1 MNEQHPHITHLLKCL
16 QLEFQEEERR
26 YKEIQAAQL
35 KTLVQQGLVLYPL
48 TVSRKSFGFA
58 DYPEVTFRLSNFS
71 GSHQFYNGAS
81 IELFCDQ
88 EEPVKGVLL
97 SIENKSAECRLFAP
111 DFPDWIEEKGVGMK
125 LIPDQRTMDI
135 MKKALLSI
143 PEIPHVYEL
152 FRQLHDPNF
161 PVDIVDIPAT
171 HITAHRLNS
180 SQLNAIQSI
189 CLAPKL
195 TIIHGP
201 PGTGKTSTLTEAI
214 RQLVANGEKV
224 LVSAPSNTAVD
235 HMATCLLAGGLNILR
250 VGNTTKVSEAIYPHT
265 PEGKMGDEKIK
276 KELKSLRIR
285 AEEFRKMALQ
295 YKRRFGKSEREQRQL
310 LFKEVKEIRNEIRRI
325 QDYHQ
330 DKFFES
336 ASVILGT
343 PIALV
348 DARLKPLQF
357 NTLVIDEAGQCLEPL
372 AWSIFPFAQKFVL
385 AGDPFQLP
393 PTVLSE
399 RAQKAGLNKS
409 ILEVAF
415 QRANAACFLD
425 TQYRMRA
432 MIAGFSSDY
441 FYQQQLKTSADLL
454 NEGDHLH
461 FIDTAGSA
469 YFETSGQ
476 DGTSM
481 MNRNEVDIAL
491 KLIEESGMPHHRI
504 AFISP
509 YSGQVTLANELLPKG
524 IRISTIDSFQGQE
537 QTMIILS
544 LVRSNEDGQI
554 GFLKDYR
561 RMNVA
566 LTRAKELLY
575 VIGDSATLGQD
586 EFYNRFL
593 LYVEQHARYRSVW
606 EFLN

>member
-16 QLEFQEEERR
+16 QFEFQEEERR

-81 IELFCDQ
+81 VELFCDQ
-88 EEPVKGVLL
+88 EEPIKGVLL
-97 SIENKSAECRLFAP
+97 SIENKSTECRLFAP

-125 LIPDQRTMDI
+125 LIPDQRTLDI

-143 PEIPHVYEL
+143 PESPHVYDL

-161 PVDIVDIPAT
+161 SVDLVETP
-171 HITAHRLNS
+171 ITPTKKHRLNS

-189 CLAPKL
+189 GLAPKL

-214 RQLVANGEKV
+214 RQLVSNGEKV

-235 HMATCLLAGGLNILR
+235 HMASCLLVEGLNILR

-330 DKFFES
+330 DKFFET

-372 AWSIFPFAQKFVL
+372 AWSIFPFAQKAVL

-415 QRANAACFLD
+415 QRANATCFLD

-454 NEGDHLH
+454 DEREHLH

-481 MNRNEVDIAL
+481 MNRNEIDIAL
-491 KLIEESGMPHHRI
+491 KLIEESEMPLHRI

-509 YSGQVTLANELLPKG
+509 YSGQVALANDLLPKG

-544 LVRSNEDGQI
+544 LVRSNEEGQI

>member
-16 QLEFQEEERR
+16 QFEFQEEERR
-26 YKEIQAAQL
+26 YKEIQAAQI

-71 GSHQFYNGAS
+71 GNHQFYHGAS

-88 EEPVKGVLL
+88 EEPVKGILL
-97 SIENKSAECRLFAP
+97 SIENKNAECRLFVP
-111 DFPDWIEEKGVGMK
+111 DFPDWIEDKGVGMK

-143 PEIPHVYEL
+143 AEYPHVNEL
-152 FRQLHDPNF
+152 FRQLHDSNYTIET
-161 PVDIVDIPAT
+161 VISTEVNGNNQ
-171 HITAHRLNS
+171 RLNDT
-180 SQLNAIQSI
+180 QLRAIQTI
-189 CLAPKL
+189 GLAPKL
-195 TIIHGP
+195 TIVHGP

-214 RQLVANGEKV
+214 RQLVVAGEKV

-235 HMATCLLAGGLNILR
+235 YMATCLLAAGMTILR

-310 LFKEVKEIRNEIRRI
+310 LFKEVREIRNEIRRI

-330 DKFFES
+330 DKFFET

-348 DARLKPLQF
+348 DARLKPQQF

-399 RAQKAGLNKS
+399 RAQKAGLNRS

-415 QRANAACFLD
+415 QRANATCFLD

-432 MIAGFSSDY
+432 MIAGFSSRY
-441 FYQQQLKTSADLL
+441 FYQAQLKTASDLADQS
-454 NEGDHLH
+454 EHLH
-461 FIDTAGSA
+461 FIDTAGSG
-469 YFETSGQ
+469 FNETSGQ

-481 MNRNEVDIAL
+481 MNRHELEMAL
-491 KLIEESGMPHHRI
+491 KLIQESGIPYHQI

-509 YSGQVTLANELLPKG
+509 YSGQVALANEVLPKG

-537 QTMIILS
+537 QHMIILS
-544 LVRSNEDGQI
+544 LVRSNDDGQI

-566 LTRAKELLY
+566 LTRAKEVLY

-586 EFYNRFL
+586 NFYQEFL
-593 LYVEQHARYRSVW
+593 SYVEQHAKYRSVW
-606 EFLN
+606 EYLE